1 MRPSFPLFLLAG
13 VLLVVMAAMQ
23 IATML
28 NPGWNVPTP
37 EIGPLGFDR
46 MVETHPITVR
56 KNKEQAMLAQQK
68 LGVTPDVEHSM
79 KEYDPAAVSAAVEP
93 RYLTERVNLSVES
106 FNPLVGRGGSAAQIV
121 IFTDVDCLDCRLRL
135 KQFMEQIDIYRDAS
149 RFVLKF
155 LPQET
160 DEFRGGIFMQMAWNG
175 GVFQRFFPMILN
187 HKGDLLPGDYVKY
200 LEEAGL
206 DLAAQRVMMS
216 ERMSLMIR
224 DLQKDIHLAETVKVR
239 RPNAY
244 FLNGRRLGTQTY
256 PLKDADKFILSVL
269 SGNSF

>member
-1 MRPSFPLFLLAG
+1 MKPSFPLFLMAG
-13 VLLVVMAAMQ
+13 VLLVIVCAMQ
-23 IATML
+23 IAMMM
-28 NPGWNVPTP
+28 NPQWNMPKP
-37 EIGPLGFDR
+37 EVGPLGFDR
-46 MVETHPITVR
+46 MVETHPVTVR

-68 LGVTPDVEHSM
+68 LGLKPDVEHVM
-79 KEYDPAAVSAAVEP
+79 KKHDPASVSAAVEP
-93 RYLTERVNLSVES
+93 RYLTERVQLNVES
-106 FNPLVGRGGSAAQIV
+106 YNPLVGRGGSAAQMV
-121 IFTDVDCLDCRLRL
+121 IFTDVDCVECRERL
-135 KQFMEQIDIYRDAS
+135 KALLGQVDIYRDAT

-155 LPQET
+155 LPQKP
-160 DEFRGGIFMQMAWNG
+160 DEFRGGIFMQMAWQG
-175 GVFQRFFPMILN
+175 GVFQRFFDLVLN
-187 HKGDLLPGDYVKY
+187 HKGELLPGDYVQY
-200 LEEAGL
+200 LEMAGL